1 MNQNLM
7 PIGRFSKS
15 CRLTVKALRH
25 YDEIGL
31 LKPCFVDP
39 SSGYRYYAPQQARE
53 AVMIGMLRSLDIP
66 IPVIKQLVNAD
77 SASFKTILEKE
88 QERIKK
94 DLEMKQRTLK
104 SLQRISDQAQ
114 IFPYAVAIRDEPAY
128 MVAQMRCVT
137 LPDTMLEDSTTLMY
151 RLYEE
156 LQRSGRGF
164 EDPVMCINEDPDK
177 QDNIVVQA
185 CIGIATPYPA
195 LKNAQIIEIP
205 SGPAA
210 WLLHEGPYDEL
221 GLAYHSL
228 FTWIQEHGYE
238 QRDAMREIY
247 KNDPADT
254 APNDLLTEVI
264 LPIKTA

>member
-1 MNQNLM
+1 M

-31 LKPCFVDP
+31 LKPSFVDP
-39 SSGYRYYAPQQARE
+39 NSGYRYYAPHQARE

-66 IPVIKQLVNAD
+66 IPVVKKLVNAD
-77 SASFKTILEKE
+77 RPDFKTLLIKE

-94 DLEMKQRTLK
+94 DLEKNQRTLK
-104 SLQRISDQAQ
+104 SLQRLSDQAQ
-114 IFPYAVAIRDEPAY
+114 IFPYAVAIRDEPDY
-128 MVAQMRCVT
+128 MVAQMSCVT
-137 LPDTMLEDSTTLMY
+137 LPDTMLEDSTTLIY
-151 RLYEE
+151 NLFEQ

-177 QDNIVVQA
+177 QDHIMVHA
-185 CIGIATPYPA
+185 CIGVAKPYPT
-195 LKNAQIIEIP
+195 LKNANIVEIRG
-205 SGPAA
+205 GPAA
-210 WLLHEGPYDEL
+210 WLRHEGPYDEL

-247 KNDPADT
+247 KNDPGDT
-254 APNDLLTEVI
+254 AANELITDVI
-264 LPIKTA
+264 LPIK